1 MMKNK
6 IRKEQR
12 KMTGDEIMV
21 WEEILEEL
29 KEIKRLLL
37 EIRLK
42 GVPNV
47 EE

>member
-1 MMKNK
+1 
-6 IRKEQR
+6 
-12 KMTGDEIMV
+12 MTGDEIMV